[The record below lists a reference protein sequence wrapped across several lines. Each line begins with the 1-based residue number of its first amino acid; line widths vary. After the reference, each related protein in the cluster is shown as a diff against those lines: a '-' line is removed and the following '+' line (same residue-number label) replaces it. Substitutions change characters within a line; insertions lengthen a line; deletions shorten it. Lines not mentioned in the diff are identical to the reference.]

1 MTDSRSFRG
10 SFRGLAR
17 AASALLAV
25 LALTFAV
32 SSVTRAQEAPP
43 PPGVQHIKLRQA
55 TMDLVGNE
63 FGPLI
68 GVATGK
74 IPYNAARAQLDSE
87 RLAVLAGIA
96 SEMFPADSQSGAPT
110 KAKAEIWTDTATFAS
125 LVKEFQDKT
134 AALVVASKVGTLDAL
149 KPAVFDIG
157 KTCKGCH
164 DKFKDK

>member
-1 MTDSRSFRG
+1 MTSTRFST
-10 SFRGLAR
+10 
-17 AASALLAV
+17 AAAALLLVFTAS
-25 LALTFAV
+25 LSLV
-32 SSVTRAQEAPP
+32 SVAEAQEGPP

-55 TMDLVGNE
+55 TMTVVASE

-96 SEMFPADSQSGAPT
+96 SEVFPADSQSGAPT
-110 KAKAEIWTDTATFAS
+110 KAKPEIWTDSAAFTA
-125 LVKEFQDKT
+125 LVKEFQEKT
-134 AALVVASKVGTLDAL
+134 AALVTASKVGTLDAL
-149 KPAVFDIG
+149 KPAVFEVG
-157 KTCKGCH
+157 KTCKSCH